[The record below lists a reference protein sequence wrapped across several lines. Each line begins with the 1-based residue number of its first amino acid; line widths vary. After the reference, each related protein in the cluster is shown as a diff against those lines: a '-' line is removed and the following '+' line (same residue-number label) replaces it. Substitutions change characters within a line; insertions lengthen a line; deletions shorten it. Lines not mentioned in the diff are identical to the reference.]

1 MQMVLNGRQ
10 RLAQALTR
18 EINGL
23 GCAWVTNAMPLRDD
37 EELRL
42 QILDENRSQVLE
54 KLSNWGWAPTP
65 CGNLPRIT
73 AKGFCGATLYQ
84 LDLPRQRQAIADDR
98 AIPAGIV
105 ADENNRRE
113 KTPLEVEAMRK
124 YLGWK
129 T

>member
-1 MQMVLNGRQ
+1 MVLNDRQ
-10 RLAQALTR
+10 QLAQALSK
-18 EINGL
+18 EINSL
-23 GCAWVTNAMPLRDD
+23 GCAWVTNALPLRDD

-42 QILDENRSQVLE
+42 QVLDDHRSQVLE
-54 KLSNWGWAPTP
+54 RLSNLGWSPVP
-65 CGNLPRIT
+65 VGCLPRIT
-73 AKGFCGATLYQ
+73 PKGFHGATLYR
-84 LDLPRQRQAIADDR
+84 LDLPRDRQPIADDR
-98 AIPAGIV
+98 VIPAGII

>member
-1 MQMVLNGRQ
+1 MVLNDRQ
-10 RLAQALTR
+10 QLAQALTR

-37 EELRL
+37 EELRV

-54 KLSNWGWAPTP
+54 KLSNWGWSPTP

-73 AKGFCGATLYQ
+73 PEGFHGATLYR
-84 LDLPRQRQAIADDR
+84 LDLPRDRQPIADDR
-98 AIPAGIV
+98 VIPAGIV
-105 ADENNRRE
+105 ADEKRRE